1 MKLHWRALQGD
12 DDEDGQEE
20 KVKGFDGD
28 GDTVEMFTPLLP
40 LNFKIYPSI
49 YK

>member
-20 KVKGFDGD
+20 KVEGIDGD
-28 GDTVEMFTPLLP
+28 AVEMFTPLLP